1 MNKRKFEKMF
11 SGPNEVSRKIK
22 QTAEYLVDN
31 ELTLEGAR
39 LTGDARN
46 AGVAFIGITMAIS
59 ENLTKRKYLRQG
71 FCIGV
76 VTTIGVGAVLQIHEN
91 MKPKKEKFERKSSR

>member
-1 MNKRKFEKMF
+1 MNKRKFEKMC
-11 SGPNEVSRKIK
+11 SGPNKISRKIQK
-22 QTAEYLVDN
+22 TAEYLVDN
-31 ELTLEGAR
+31 ELKFDGAL

-46 AGVAFIGITMAIS
+46 AGVAFIGTTMAIG
-59 ENLTKRKYLRQG
+59 EKLTKGEYLRQG

-76 VTTIGVGAVLQIHEN
+76 ATTIGVGVVLQIHEN

>member
-11 SGPNEVSRKIK
+11 SGPNKVSRKIQK
-22 QTAEYLVDN
+22 TAEYLVDN

-39 LTGDARN
+39 LTGEARN
-46 AGVAFIGITMAIS
+46 AGVAFIGTTMVIGES
-59 ENLTKRKYLRQG
+59 LTKRKYLRQG

-76 VTTIGVGAVLQIHEN
+76 ATTIGVGVVLQIHEN
-91 MKPKKEKFERKSSR
+91 MKSKKEKHERKSSR

>member
-1 MNKRKFEKMF
+1 MNKRKFEKMC
-11 SGPNEVSRKIK
+11 SGPNKVSRKIK

-31 ELTLEGAR
+31 ELTFEGAR

-46 AGVAFIGITMAIS
+46 AGVELMGITMAIG
-59 ENLTKRKYLRQG
+59 EKLTKGQYLRQG

-76 VTTIGVGAVLQIHEN
+76 VTTIGVGAVLQIREN
-91 MKPKKEKFERKSSR
+91 MKSKKEKFERKSSR